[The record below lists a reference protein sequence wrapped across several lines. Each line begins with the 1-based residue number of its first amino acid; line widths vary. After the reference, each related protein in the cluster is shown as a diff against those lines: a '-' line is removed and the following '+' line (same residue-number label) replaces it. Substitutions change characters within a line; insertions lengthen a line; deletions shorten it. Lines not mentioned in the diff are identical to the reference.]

1 MEAETKRKIKAKTKQ
16 KIEEKTKQ
24 KIEAER
30 KRNIEAERKR
40 NIESETV
47 SPSVIP
53 TFISTREPNDTP
65 SRSQS
70 CSSSELPIEYQ
81 VHHLQSI
88 QVHHLVSSQLV
99 F

>member
-16 KIEEKTKQ
+16 KIEEKTKR

-53 TFISTREPNDTP
+53 TFISSAQP
-65 SRSQS
+65 SINS
-70 CSSSELPIEYQ
+70 
-81 VHHLQSI
+81 VHRLQSLMSFK
-88 QVHHLVSSQLV
+88 VV